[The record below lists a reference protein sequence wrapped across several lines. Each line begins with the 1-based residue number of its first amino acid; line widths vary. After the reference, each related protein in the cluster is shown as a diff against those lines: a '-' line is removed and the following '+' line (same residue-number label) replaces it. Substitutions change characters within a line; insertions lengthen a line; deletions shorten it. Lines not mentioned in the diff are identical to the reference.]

1 MLELAQ
7 EKMSKSLGN
16 IVSLRDSLDEWGSEP
31 LLLLFLGAHYRSPV
45 EYSDESMEA
54 ARTQASDFRTA
65 FRVVERSDGAPSW
78 DDFAAALDDDFNTPL
93 ALSIL
98 HAWRSAGERELL
110 ERGLAI
116 FGLGVEEAGAAPA
129 EVIRLAEA
137 RQEARAAGDY
147 DRADELRA
155 EIDALGWEVQD
166 VPEGFRLDPQG
177 VTPDLVYGR
186 RPVRELHRAG
196 KRQILEL
203 LVTERALSAEP
214 WLREVPGLR
223 LQVVPERRLSDAAN
237 TRDHQGVVAFCEPY
251 RYADAHSLVEGER
264 PLVVCLDQVTDPHN
278 LGAVV
283 RSAEGAGANGVVITE
298 RNAARVTAAVA
309 KASAGAVEHVPVAVV
324 VNLGRYLEEI
334 KGPALWTWAATSD
347 AQTPVWS
354 ADLTTGAALVFGAEG
369 RGLRP
374 GVRRSCDDAFT
385 IPLAGSV
392 ESLNVSVAAGVAL
405 FEAARQRRAA

>member
-1 MLELAQ
+1 M
-7 EKMSKSLGN
+7 N
-16 IVSLRDSLDEWGSEP
+16 
-31 LLLLFLGAHYRSPV
+31 
-45 EYSDESMEA
+45 
-54 ARTQASDFRTA
+54 
-65 FRVVERSDGAPSW
+65 
-78 DDFAAALDDDFNTPL
+78 
-93 ALSIL
+93 
-98 HAWRSAGERELL
+98 RE
-110 ERGLAI
+110 
-116 FGLGVEEAGAAPA
+116 
-129 EVIRLAEA
+129 
-137 RQEARAAGDY
+137 
-147 DRADELRA
+147 
-155 EIDALGWEVQD
+155 
-166 VPEGFRLDPQG
+166 
-177 VTPDLVYGR
+177 LVYGR
-186 RPVRELHRAG
+186 RPVRELQRAG

-223 LQVVPERRLSDAAN
+223 IQVVPERRLSDAAN

-251 RYADAHSLVEGER
+251 RYADAHSLVAVER

-283 RSAEGAGANGVVITE
+283 RSAEGAGASGVVITE

-324 VNLGRYLEEI
+324 VNMGRYLEEI
-334 KGPALWTWAATSD
+334 KSPALWTWAATSD
-347 AQTPVWS
+347 AETPVWS

-374 GVRRSCDDAFT
+374 GVRRACDDAFT

-405 FEAARQRRAA
+405 FEAARQRRSA